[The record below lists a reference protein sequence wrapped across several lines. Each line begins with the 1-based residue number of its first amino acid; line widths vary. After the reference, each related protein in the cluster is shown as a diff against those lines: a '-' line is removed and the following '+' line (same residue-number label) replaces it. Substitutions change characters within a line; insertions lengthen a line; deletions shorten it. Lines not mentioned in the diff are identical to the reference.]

1 MKLIIITG
9 PESSGKTTL
18 AEKLHQANDHS
29 VLVPEYARIWL
40 EEHHPDGQYALHDV
54 RRMFEGQVVLWKA
67 SLESGARC
75 VIWDTDPLVYKIW
88 LQEMFGVSWPEVD
101 ECIAL
106 VKSALYILCKPD
118 LPWEYDPLRSN
129 PHDRDRLFEL
139 YKMELEKK
147 NIPFMIHSSA
157 SSSPI

>member
-40 EEHHPDGQYALHDV
+40 EEYHPDGNYSKHDV
-54 RRMFEGQVVLWKA
+54 RQMFDGQVILWKA
-67 SLESGARC
+67 SLETGAQC

-88 LQEMFGVSWPEVD
+88 LKEMYNEVWSEVEEWLD
-101 ECIAL
+101 F
-106 VKSALYILCKPD
+106 VKKAMYILCKPD

-139 YKMELEKK
+139 YKIELEKK
-147 NIPFMIHSSA
+147 NIPFIIHSNA